1 MSHLH
6 PSHHAGRHGG
16 PVSTRHGGPV
26 STRHG
31 GPVITRRMALGGMG
45 AALTLA
51 HLRPARAAVSFP
63 QRLVVINI
71 RGGLDGMSAVVP
83 YGDPNLA
90 GLRAPLIP
98 PPVGQNGGMLD
109 MGGFYGLN
117 PNLPNLYSLYQAN
130 QMLAV
135 HAVGNLLLTRSH
147 FAGQGAIEL
156 GQTQQTGPTSGWVDR
171 LVGLLQSE
179 DGGVE
184 PGVSFGA
191 GNPLISQGSTP
202 MGAWTSS
209 AWPATNNTL
218 AALVET
224 LGETDPLIGPPT
236 ESGFNDRS
244 YFQQW
249 LAASNAPKGGSAL
262 QTAMRAAGIFIAAS
276 GGPAIAVVESNAA
289 DTHVAQVSRLAT
301 LFADLDASI
310 ALLQTAAGPS
320 TWANTVVLTVTEFGR
335 MAAINGCGG
344 TDHGTGLAMF
354 LAGGPVAGGRV
365 VADWP
370 GLSQSQLYQN
380 RDLYPT
386 TDIRAVI
393 MGVLQGHLGM
403 SSSQLAT
410 IFPNATGVTPMAG
423 LVNG

>member
-1 MSHLH
+1 MSHIH
-6 PSHHAGRHGG
+6 PSLHSGSHGG
-16 PVSTRHGGPV
+16 PA
-26 STRHG
+26 
-31 GPVITRRMALGGMG
+31 ITRRMALGGIG
-45 AALTLA
+45 ACLTLA

-63 QRLVVINI
+63 QRLVVVNI

-90 GLRAPLIP
+90 GLRASLIP
-98 PPVGQNGGMLD
+98 PPVGQQGGMLD

-117 PNLPNLYSLYQAN
+117 PGLPNLYSLYQAN

-147 FAGQGAIEL
+147 FAGQEAIEL
-156 GQTQQTGPTSGWVDR
+156 GETAQTGAANGWINR
-171 LVGLLQSE
+171 LVGLLQTE
-179 DGGVE
+179 QGGVE
-184 PGVSFGA
+184 AGVSFGA
-191 GNPLISQGSTP
+191 GNPLIGQGP
-202 MGAWTSS
+202 AAMGAWASS
-209 AWPATNNTL
+209 NWPATNNTL

-224 LGETDPLIGPPT
+224 LGETDAQIGPPT

-244 YFQQW
+244 YFKTW
-249 LAASNAPKGGSAL
+249 LAGSTAPNGSTAL
-262 QTAMRAAGIFIAAS
+262 QNAMRSAGIFIAAS
-276 GGPAIAVVESNAA
+276 GGPAIAVIESNAA
-289 DTHVAQVSRLAT
+289 DTHTSQVARLAT

-310 ALLQTAAGPS
+310 ALLQTAAGPA
-320 TWANTVVLTVTEFGR
+320 TWANTVVLTLTEFGR
-335 MAAINGCGG
+335 MAAVNGCSG

-365 VADWP
+365 IADWP
-370 GLSQSQLYQN
+370 GLGHTQLYQG
-380 RDLYPT
+380 RDLAPT

-403 SSSQLAT
+403 TNSQLAT
-410 IFPNATGVTPMAG
+410 IFPNATGVSPMSG